1 MGFDMMFGFMGFF
14 VPVVM
19 VLIFGLILFQIG
31 RGVKQWNK
39 NNNSPVLS
47 VDAQVVAKRTQ
58 VSHHHQNNQVAGT
71 FTTYYA
77 TFQVESGDRME
88 FAIRGTEYGLLA
100 EGDRGKLTFQGWASS
115 GNDPLARAR
124 KGWKEAI
131 WSRFVGWIAA
141 ANAAGKKSAE
151 DVSPREAIR
160 WAAPVWPPSGS
171 RQGARPGSSRKK
183 KR

>member
-47 VDAQVVAKRTQ
+47 V
-58 VSHHHQNNQVAGT
+58 
-71 FTTYYA
+71 
-77 TFQVESGDRME
+77 ESGDRME

-100 EGDRGKLTFQGWASS
+100 EGDRGKLTFQGTRYL
-115 GNDPLARAR
+115 G
-124 KGWKEAI
+124 
-131 WSRFVGWIAA
+131 FQ
-141 ANAAGKKSAE
+141 
-151 DVSPREAIR
+151 
-160 WAAPVWPPSGS
+160 
-171 RQGARPGSSRKK
+171 RQ
-183 KR
+183 